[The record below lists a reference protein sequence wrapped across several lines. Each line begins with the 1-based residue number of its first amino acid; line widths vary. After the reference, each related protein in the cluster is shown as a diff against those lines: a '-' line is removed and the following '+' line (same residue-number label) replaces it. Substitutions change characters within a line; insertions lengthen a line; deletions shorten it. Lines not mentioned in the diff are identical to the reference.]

1 MNYRSK
7 THPLPLP
14 KGGEMGMTIPGIYK
28 HIQIMKIKRNL
39 KSIIKPLPWGG
50 VGVGLL
56 LLSLSSCGL
65 YNKYERPEVVADGIV
80 RDPVAANGALQQTD
94 TTSFGNLPWRQLF
107 TDPQLQTLIEQG
119 LEKNP
124 DLLNAAL
131 NVQIV
136 NEALKCARLA
146 FLPSVALTP
155 QGTISTLMT
164 DPSVTT
170 KTYQLPVSASWN
182 VDLFGNL
189 LNAKRSAQ
197 MQLIATKDYQ
207 TVVKCNIVTGI
218 ANLYYTLLML
228 DRQVEIINDMEQ
240 LTKETWDKMKF
251 MHDNRVGYR
260 SNAVQSA
267 EAAYYSVQSQ
277 KVDLL
282 RQMREVENSLS
293 LLIAQPAQS
302 IRRGRLADQSLPS
315 QFATGVS
322 IQLLNNRADVH
333 SAEMALAQCFYDVQQ
348 ARSRFYPSITI
359 TGSGIFTNNN
369 GLINPGKMLWSAVG
383 SLVQPIFQHGQIVA
397 GLKVAK
403 MQYEQKYNSWQNT
416 VLKAGNEVSNALV
429 SYNASAEKGELDSK
443 RVAVLKKNVEDTRK
457 LMESS
462 ANTTYLEVI
471 SAQSNLLNAEINE
484 VTDQFNKMQAVV
496 NLYQALGGGA
506 K

>member
-1 MNYRSK
+1 
-7 THPLPLP
+7 
-14 KGGEMGMTIPGIYK
+14 MTN
-28 HIQIMKIKRNL
+28 H
-39 KSIIKPLPWGG
+39 KPLPWGG

-65 YNKYERPEVVADGIV
+65 YNKYDRPDVVTDGIV
-80 RDPVAANGALQQTD
+80 RDPVVQNGALQSSD
-94 TTSFGNLPWRQLF
+94 TTSFGNLPWRELF
-107 TDPQLQTLIEQG
+107 TDPQLRLLIEQG

-131 NVQIV
+131 NVQMV

-155 QGTISTLMT
+155 QGTISKLMT
-164 DPSVTT
+164 DPAVTT
-170 KTYQLPVSASWN
+170 KSYQLPISASWN

-207 TVVKCNIVTGI
+207 TVVQCNIISGI

-228 DRQVEIINDMEQ
+228 DRQVEIVNDMEQ
-240 LTKETWDKMKF
+240 LTKETWEMMKF
-251 MHDNRVGYR
+251 MHENRVGYR
-260 SNAVQSA
+260 STAVQSA
-267 EAAYYSVQSQ
+267 EAAYYSVQAQ

-282 RQMREVENSLS
+282 RQTRETENALS
-293 LLIAQPAQS
+293 LLIAQPAQT
-302 IRRGRLADQSLPS
+302 IQRGKLADQSLPTS
-315 QFATGVS
+315 FATGVS
-322 IQLLNNRADVH
+322 IELLNNRADVH
-333 SAEMALAQCFYDVQQ
+333 SAEMTLAQCFYDVQQ

-359 TGSGIFTNNN
+359 TGTGAFTNSN
-369 GLINPGKMLWSAVG
+369 GVVNPGKLLLSAVG

-403 MQYEQKYNSWQNT
+403 MQYEQSYNKWQNA

-429 SYNASAEKGELDSK
+429 SYNSSAEKGELESK
-443 RVAVLKKNVEDTRK
+443 RVAVLKQNVEDTKK
-457 LMESS
+457 LMSS
-462 ANTTYLEVI
+462 SSNTTYLEVI
-471 SAQSNLLNAEINE
+471 SAQSNLLNAEISE

-496 NLYQALGGGA
+496 NLYLALGGGA